1 MIPMRLRIALAALAL
16 LALSACGTV
25 PTHPAVAQAEQAG
38 RLPPLIPMRR
48 FVAHIDFMAGFTLS
62 PDGRHLLWNETVGTD
77 SGLAVRPVAGGDKRS
92 FATGFLAN
100 RTGMLYTWLPDSRHV
115 LYVKDLSGDE
125 NLQLHVFDAQQ
136 PFSPWNATPWPGVRS
151 TFVANGEPG
160 SARFFFA
167 SNRRDRASMD
177 LYEADAAARSV
188 REIARNDGRVLNW
201 VVGVDHQLAGRKRQ
215 LGEQDGS
222 DVAFEV
228 LRADGTWHTVST
240 AKAFEEQWVH
250 RIDRAGKAWG
260 LSNLGR
266 DKRAL
271 VEIDLASGRETV
283 LGQHPQV
290 DLDTAIYPPR
300 QGAPMGYTAEPGLPA
315 AHYLD
320 ARWGADLQAAAAKA
334 RTLGLLDADPWLVRP
349 QSMADD
355 GRRLVVRT
363 LHDFDVAELLVD
375 RDTGDVQRL
384 DPKEPERR
392 LLLSPEQP
400 YSFKASDGLAIH
412 GYVTRPR
419 GVQGPAPLVV
429 VIHGGPWARDHWQ
442 SAGYNG
448 TQMLA
453 NRGYA
458 VLTVNYR
465 GSLGY
470 GRAFMKAGFGEYFG
484 RMQKDVAEAAQWAI
498 DQGIADA
505 RRMAVFGG
513 SFGGFSVLAQLIH
526 KHHDWRCG
534 IDVVGVANWPRV
546 IESWPPFWR
555 NRHYFEATFGDVR
568 KPEERARMLAN
579 SPVSHLDK
587 ITVPLLVVHGANDIR
602 VLREDSDEVVRGLR
616 QLGRPVEY
624 LSFPNEGHSVRRWRN
639 RLELWRRV
647 EDTLAGCLGGRSAG
661 WDYYEL
667 MPREAGG

>member
-38 RLPPLIPMRR
+38 RLPPLIPVRR
-48 FVAHIDFMAGFTLS
+48 FVANIDFMAGFTMS
-62 PDGRHLLWNETVGTD
+62 PDGRQLLWNETVGTD
-77 SGLAVRPVAGGDKRS
+77 SGLAVQPVAGGDKRS

-115 LYVKDLSGDE
+115 LYVRDLSGDE

-136 PFSPWNATPWPGVRS
+136 PFNPWNATPWPGVRS

-177 LYEADAAARSV
+177 LYEADAATRSV
-188 REIARNDGRVLNW
+188 REVARNDGRVLIW

-215 LGEQDGS
+215 LGEKDGS

-228 LRADGTWHTVST
+228 LQTDGTWRVVST
-240 AKAFEEQWVH
+240 AKAFEEQWLH
-250 RIDRAGKAWG
+250 RIDRRAGKAWG

-283 LGQHPQV
+283 LAQHPQV
-290 DLDTAIYPPR
+290 DLETAIYPPR
-300 QGAPMGYTAEPGLPA
+300 QGAPMGYTAEAGLPG

-334 RTLGLLDADPWLVRP
+334 RSLGLLDADPWLVRP
-349 QSMADD
+349 QSMSDD

-363 LHDFDVAELLVD
+363 LHDFDVAELLLD
-375 RDTGDVQRL
+375 RDTGEVRRL
-384 DPKEPERR
+384 DPKEPEKRA
-392 LLLSPEQP
+392 LFSPEQP
-400 YSFKASDGLAIH
+400 YSFKASDGMAIH

-429 VIHGGPWARDHWQ
+429 IIHGGPWARDHWQ
-442 SAGYNG
+442 SAGYTG

-470 GRAFMKAGFGEYFG
+470 GQAFMKAGFGEYFG

-498 DQGIADA
+498 DQGIADPQ
-505 RRMAVFGG
+505 RMAVFGG

-526 KHHDWRCG
+526 KHHGWRCG
-534 IDVVGVANWPRV
+534 IDIVGVANWPRV

-587 ITVPLLVVHGANDIR
+587 ITAPLLVIHGANDIR

-616 QLGRPVEY
+616 ELGRPVEY

-667 MPREAGG
+667 MPR